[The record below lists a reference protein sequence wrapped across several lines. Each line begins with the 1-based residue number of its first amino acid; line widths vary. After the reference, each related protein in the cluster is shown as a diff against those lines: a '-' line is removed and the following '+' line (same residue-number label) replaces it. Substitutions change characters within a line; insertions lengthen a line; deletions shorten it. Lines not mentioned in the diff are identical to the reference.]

1 MYLSSEINKSNYVHK
16 SFMFVW
22 IVDFRPCYEVFDYY
36 EQLAIRGDFLLLQ
49 FLQSFFAV
57 SRFVFQKC
65 VETRDGL
72 IQ

>member
-1 MYLSSEINKSNYVHK
+1 MTDRQAGGRTEELGILV
-16 SFMFVW
+16 VG
-22 IVDFRPCYEVFDYY
+22 
-36 EQLAIRGDFLLLQ
+36 LAIRGDFLLLQ

-65 VETRDGL
+65 LETGDGL